1 MCGMASSAVIGV
13 RDHSGWAALVAL
25 SGGIDAPAVID
36 RRRLWLLESGM
47 PAEPYHA
54 VAGMPADV
62 ARPLLREAY
71 ESALRCARD
80 ELAGAVAQLG
90 ARGYEVVGMGGGVS
104 GSPVKVPLER
114 VLRAHPLLHA
124 SEGELFRDA
133 LAEAGESL
141 GLAVRRVPWKEVW
154 AQLEAELGP
163 IDGRVRVNAL
173 GGAMGPPWAADQ
185 KEACAAAWL
194 ALASIARA

>member
-1 MCGMASSAVIGV
+1 LGRPVALGI

-36 RRRLWLLESGM
+36 RRRLWLLEPGM
-47 PAEPYHA
+47 PTEPYHA
-54 VAGMPADV
+54 VAGIPADV
-62 ARPLLREAY
+62 ARPRLRESY
-71 ESALRCARD
+71 ESALRCARN
-80 ELAGAVAQLG
+80 ELAGVVADLG
-90 ARGYEVVGMGGGVS
+90 TRGYEVLAMGGGVS

-124 SEGELFRDA
+124 SEGELFRDV
-133 LAEAGESL
+133 LAEAAESL

-154 AQLEAELGP
+154 AQLEGELGP
-163 IDGRVRVNAL
+163 VDGRARVNAL
-173 GGAMGPPWAADQ
+173 GAALGPPWAADQ

-194 ALASIARA
+194 ALAQFVQDA